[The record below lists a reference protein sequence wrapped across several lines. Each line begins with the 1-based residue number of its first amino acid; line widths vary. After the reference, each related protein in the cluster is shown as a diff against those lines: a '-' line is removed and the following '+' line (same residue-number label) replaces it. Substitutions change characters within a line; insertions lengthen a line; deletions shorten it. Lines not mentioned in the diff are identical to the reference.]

1 MSEINYQA
9 LREAAERAIPAM
21 ERLLMLPVDDDLL
34 SEQEL
39 KDYGVDIDALNA
51 FKFLAGPE
59 TVLALLDERER
70 NQQHIKSC
78 DQENEEIALTVGKLL
93 IENGRLV
100 ADTLR
105 HLADNEID
113 SDYFAIT
120 STNENGTEI
129 DHEMAITD
137 YALQA
142 AGTVDELVAA
152 LESAEKRIAELEAEP
167 VSQTYKS
174 QHTQFEQ
181 VADLYE
187 MQFDDGRTCAFHT
200 DAQKAAQWLQACDG
214 NRVQEYVKLERL
226 QNALS
231 GNSPVTP
238 DGWISC
244 SERMPVIG
252 ELNWRTSFPLLITCE
267 IGVIPAYYGFV
278 SVNGDR
284 HYGFMESLK
293 YGDDSGGHPQTN
305 EYGLISNVTHWMS
318 LPEPPQE
325 VKP

>member
-9 LREAAERAIPAM
+9 LREAAERATPAM

-51 FKFLAGPE
+51 FKFLTGPE

-70 NQQHIKSC
+70 NLQYIKSR
-78 DQENEEIALTVGKLL
+78 DQENEEIALTEGKLL

-152 LESAEKRIAELEAEP
+152 LESAENRIAELEA
-167 VSQTYKS
+167 
-174 QHTQFEQ
+174 
-181 VADLYE
+181 
-187 MQFDDGRTCAFHT
+187 R
-200 DAQKAAQWLQACDG
+200 
-214 NRVQEYVKLERL
+214 
-226 QNALS
+226 
-231 GNSPVTP
+231 
-238 DGWISC
+238 
-244 SERMPVIG
+244 
-252 ELNWRTSFPLLITCE
+252 E
-267 IGVIPAYYGFV
+267 I
-278 SVNGDR
+278 
-284 HYGFMESLK
+284 
-293 YGDDSGGHPQTN
+293 
-305 EYGLISNVTHWMS
+305 S
-318 LPEPPQE
+318 LPERSSMLHRTDFHDDYQTVMAYKVSE
-325 VKP
+325 VIAAIRAAGIRIKG